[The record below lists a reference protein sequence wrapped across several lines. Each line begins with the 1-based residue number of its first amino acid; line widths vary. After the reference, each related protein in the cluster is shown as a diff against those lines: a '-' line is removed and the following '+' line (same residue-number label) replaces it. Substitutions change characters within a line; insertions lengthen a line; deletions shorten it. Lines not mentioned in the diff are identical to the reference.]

1 MRISAVLHNK
11 FKELKDVSKLALS
24 FSGCGF
30 LGAYN
35 FGAASRLMKEEEI
48 IRKKVD
54 RIAGAS
60 AGSLV
65 AAILVLAPEKLDAG
79 IETLYSMADQ
89 VHSRPFGAMTP
100 GYYLNDQLVR
110 VQIRKNSLKK
120 LKKFQ
125 IIDDFL
131 PKDIEKAQ
139 GKLHVSITK
148 YKNWENFII
157 NKFDSREHL
166 ISCLLASCYIPMYS
180 MGYRG
185 VPPVINEE
193 EYIDGGMTN
202 NLPVFE
208 DVKTITCSPFSS
220 LADICPED
228 PSTWN
233 VVLGKQTFKASRRN
247 LLRGARA
254 LFPPNR
260 HILKEYY
267 DMGHSDADRFIQGKI

>member
-110 VQIRKNSLKK
+110 
-120 LKKFQ
+120 

-148 YKNWENFII
+148 YKQ
-157 NKFDSREHL
+157 
-166 ISCLLASCYIPMYS
+166 
-180 MGYRG
+180 
-185 VPPVINEE
+185 
-193 EYIDGGMTN
+193 YIDGGMTN